1 MVKRAGMAG
10 FVAVTVI
17 LVLVTAFFC
26 VKTVASS
33 TDVNSR
39 EPEEYYLAKER
50 KLTED
55 VRALLCREGFE
66 NSGVMV
72 TRVVEEDGSRLY
84 TVAVHHRRIDTIDEE
99 DREQLLLQLES
110 LTFGDDNCSF
120 RHQFF

>member
-1 MVKRAGMAG
+1 MDRNAGMAG

-26 VKTVASS
+26 VETVMSS
-33 TDVNSR
+33 PGINSR
-39 EPEEYYLAKER
+39 NQEGYYLAKEQE
-50 KLTED
+50 LTED
-55 VRALLCREGFE
+55 VRALLGREGFE

-84 TVAVHHRRIDTIDEE
+84 TVSVHHRRLDALDEE
-99 DREQLLLQLES
+99 EREQLLRQLES